1 MSKGGA
7 TLRRFCYLR
16 VTVWGCG
23 AQQTEDDSAAG
34 LVAAGATEV
43 VVPFIMSASPCLP
56 KGCSENYSDGPVN
69 F

>member
-23 AQQTEDDSAAG
+23 AQQTAA
-34 LVAAGATEV
+34 LEVVATEAAPEVVAAGALAV
-43 VVPFIMSASPCLP
+43 VVAPFITSASART
-56 KGCSENYSDGPVN
+56 V
-69 F
+69 